1 LLLKQHRIDAAE
13 DLALG
18 TGHAVPT
25 WRLQTLAA
33 GDDDKRVIVVADFA
47 LFSADLTLG
56 SVLAGHSRSH
66 LVLRVDAVSDLS
78 RVHGYCPLNDL
89 AQGYANALME
99 FNGRLGLIAAHCSA
113 ATLAM
118 HLAATM
124 TSLGHSPPAVALVA
138 PTWPTLADV
147 RREFVELRHA
157 LHAPQDS
164 GSEIR
169 LGDDP
174 ARELARLDEVLTAD
188 VAAMCNSQGL
198 DADEREIITEQ
209 LAARYRA
216 WLGFLLA
223 SAQSGPVRPH
233 GDVRILVG
241 RAGSG
246 PLPANLRSTPSLT
259 LHADE
264 GDLLQAG
271 ELLSRLHSMLPTE
284 T

>member
-1 LLLKQHRIDAAE
+1 MKQHRIDAAE
-13 DLALG
+13 GLAPG
-18 TGHAVPT
+18 TGHAAPT
-25 WRLQTLAA
+25 WRLRTLAP
-33 GDDDKRVIVVADFA
+33 GDDDKRVIAVADFA
-47 LFSADLTLG
+47 LFSSDLTLG
-56 SVLAGHSRSH
+56 SVVARNNRSH

-78 RVHGYCPLNDL
+78 RVHGYCTLNDL

-124 TSLGHSPPAVALVA
+124 ISLGHSPPAVALVA

-147 RREFVELRHA
+147 SREFVELRHA

-164 GSEIR
+164 NSEIL
-169 LGDDP
+169 LGHDP

-198 DADEREIITEQ
+198 DTDEREIITEQ
-209 LAARYRA
+209 LLARYRA

-223 SAQSGPVRPH
+223 SAQSSPVRPH
-233 GDVRILVG
+233 GELRILVG

-246 PLPANLRSTPSLT
+246 PLPANLTSAPSLT
-259 LHADE
+259 LRADE
-264 GDLLQAG
+264 GDLLRTG
-271 ELLSRLHSMLPTE
+271 ELVSRLHSMLPT
-284 T
+284 